1 MNIFDC
7 SGLGL
12 FPTLAAPQMVG
23 QTNSA
28 SALTEEFGRQLGQF
42 LPGLLLALVYLI
54 VGWLVATVSASLV
67 KGILNRTN
75 LDDRIANAVLGQD
88 QGTDV
93 PVEQWAA
100 SLVYWIILTFTLVAS
115 LQRLGLEEVSAPL
128 NNFLQEIFAYLPRI
142 GGAIA
147 LLAIAWAIATIV
159 KLLVTRGLS
168 RFNLDDQLASQMG
181 TADGRSPVLVNE
193 TVGDVLYWFIFLLFL
208 PLVLSALSL
217 PGLLTPVEGLI
228 DQFLT
233 AIPKILTAG
242 LVLVIGWFV
251 ARLLAVMTTPLNVML
266 LLPDAVLV
274 LWRFRRDRRVIVSFV
289 IALALVGVIWLPFA
303 RALQEA
309 LPQFLGGWVAHQPK
323 PGPIRMAALLT
334 GLIAFWPTSD
344 LSSLRDIPL
353 NISTWG
359 HKDIEFVF
367 YMLFTIVLVSVL
379 SVGMWKMV
387 TASRQ
392 FVRPERWWLMM
403 WAFLPTIVIA
413 GVSWMSGS
421 IWRERYLMFVA
432 PYAILLIA
440 AGICYLWRHYRR
452 GAIALAILYGIA
464 SGGGLGHYYTT
475 LYHDDWRGIAALIE
489 SREQP
494 SDVIGFYG
502 WEWEDPQLTVP
513 RYYEGEA
520 PFYVMSKQSIP
531 PLPQESEAADRFIQD
546 MLQNLPPTESQY
558 WLVYYEPSSLK
569 RQRLREAI
577 EQRFEVKDRQ
587 EFYNSVNAELHVYQ
601 VAPIR

>member
-1 MNIFDC
+1 MISTLKTETLTATSSQKKQWSFLPIILLVSLLLRVYQLGTESVWIDEHFSIVDARNLDLGTRPLYYLLLHGWMQVGQNDSWLRALSIPF
-7 SGLGL
+7 GLGCVLLTYLLGRRLLSQSAGIVAAIMVALSPL
-12 FPTLAAPQMVG
+12 FVG
-23 QTNSA
+23 YSQQIRMYSLSTC
-28 SALTEEFGRQLGQF
+28 LG
-42 LPGLLLALVYLI
+42 LWGTLLL
-54 VGWLVATVSASLV
+54 
-67 KGILNRTN
+67 
-75 LDDRIANAVLGQD
+75 
-88 QGTDV
+88 
-93 PVEQWAA
+93 
-100 SLVYWIILTFTLVAS
+100 
-115 LQRLGLEEVSAPL
+115 
-128 NNFLQEIFAYLPRI
+128 
-142 GGAIA
+142 
-147 LLAIAWAIATIV
+147 V
-159 KLLVTRGLS
+159 KLLQTQKGIR
-168 RFNLDDQLASQMG
+168 
-181 TADGRSPVLVNE
+181 
-193 TVGDVLYWFIFLLFL
+193 
-208 PLVLSALSL
+208 
-217 PGLLTPVEGLI
+217 LTN
-228 DQFLT
+228 
-233 AIPKILTAG
+233 
-242 LVLVIGWFV
+242 VIGWLV

-464 SGGGLGHYYTT
+464 IGGGLGHYYTT

>member
-1 MNIFDC
+1 MNIFDS

-12 FPTLAAPQMVG
+12 LPTLAAPQMVG

-251 ARLLAVMTTPLNVML
+251 AKIVRTIVTNFLVATGIDQVGERVGLSATASQGVVLSTLVGNIVYILILIPVAIVALNELDLQAISDPAVNMLEQVLAVIPQILLAGLVVLAAYFVGKFVADLVTGLLASIGFDNVF
-266 LLPDAVLV
+266 AVLGLPELNTSAPADEDPEAATPATTVQTPGKTPSEIVGIIV
-274 LWRFRRDRRVIVSFV
+274 LVGIVLFGLVTATEVLQFAQLTDIVSAILQVSAQVLSGVIVFAIGLYAANLAFRAIQSTGSGQAQV
-289 IALALVGVIWLPFA
+289 LAQAARIAIIALVGA
-303 RALQEA
+303 MALQQMGVA
-309 LPQFLGGWVAHQPK
+309 TNIVNLAFGLLLGAVAVAIAIAFGLGG
-323 PGPIRMAALLT
+323 
-334 GLIAFWPTSD
+334 
-344 LSSLRDIPL
+344 RDI
-353 NISTWG
+353 
-359 HKDIEFVF
+359 
-367 YMLFTIVLVSVL
+367 
-379 SVGMWKMV
+379 
-387 TASRQ
+387 ASEQIR
-392 FVRPERWWLMM
+392 EWLE
-403 WAFLPTIVIA
+403 AFK
-413 GVSWMSGS
+413 
-421 IWRERYLMFVA
+421 
-432 PYAILLIA
+432 
-440 AGICYLWRHYRR
+440 RR
-452 GAIALAILYGIA
+452 
-464 SGGGLGHYYTT
+464 
-475 LYHDDWRGIAALIE
+475 
-489 SREQP
+489 
-494 SDVIGFYG
+494 
-502 WEWEDPQLTVP
+502 
-513 RYYEGEA
+513 
-520 PFYVMSKQSIP
+520 
-531 PLPQESEAADRFIQD
+531 
-546 MLQNLPPTESQY
+546 
-558 WLVYYEPSSLK
+558 
-569 RQRLREAI
+569 
-577 EQRFEVKDRQ
+577 
-587 EFYNSVNAELHVYQ
+587 
-601 VAPIR
+601 